1 MTTKDRP
8 ICRLFAPLLV
18 CLVVGCVTAPPDNS
32 LAELDRPVEPVKS
45 PVNTKA
51 SKSRDP
57 KAAYYQYIRTAPKN
71 DTARNLAI
79 ARLADLEMAAGYELI
94 AGLEMGEGY
103 QEDAAYRETITRTIA
118 LLETAL
124 REFPESE
131 GNDRRL
137 YQLAKNY
144 NELGEHEQSL
154 SRLRELTDNH
164 PESPLYAEARFR
176 LAERAF
182 SQAEP
187 LIATL
192 GNHASCMI
200 TSECRHQQSDCTIE
214 FR

>member
-1 MTTKDRP
+1 MTTKYRP
-8 ICRLFAPLLV
+8 NFRFFVTLILFLV
-18 CLVVGCVTAPPDNS
+18 ADCVTTPPDIE

-137 YQLAKNY
+137 
-144 NELGEHEQSL
+144 
-154 SRLRELTDNH
+154 
-164 PESPLYAEARFR
+164 
-176 LAERAF
+176 
-182 SQAEP
+182 
-187 LIATL
+187 
-192 GNHASCMI
+192 
-200 TSECRHQQSDCTIE
+200 
-214 FR
+214 